1 MYARWLKHTRR
12 DVILRYASSDVV
24 AQLRG
29 SFKVHCVRTGST
41 DAERSSTAIT
51 NLMTSN
57 PIGLLVVVQPANAL
71 AKLQRIQIRV
81 RAKRAQSIAI
91 LCQLQR
97 SLDGAAQRT
106 LSMD

>member
-51 NLMTSN
+51 NSMTSN
-57 PIGLLVVVQPANAL
+57 PIGFSWSSSRLTP
-71 AKLQRIQIRV
+71 
-81 RAKRAQSIAI
+81 
-91 LCQLQR
+91 
-97 SLDGAAQRT
+97 
-106 LSMD
+106 